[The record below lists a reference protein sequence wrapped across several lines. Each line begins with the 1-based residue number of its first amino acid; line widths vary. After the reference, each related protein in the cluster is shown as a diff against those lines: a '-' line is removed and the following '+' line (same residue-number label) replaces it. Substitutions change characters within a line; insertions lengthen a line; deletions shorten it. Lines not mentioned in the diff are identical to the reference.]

1 MSEIKKTFIKGRMNL
16 DLDER
21 LLPDGEYR
29 EALNVQVTSSED
41 SDIGAVKNILGN
53 TVKSSLTHSGYT
65 CVGSIVDDK
74 VNTIYYF
81 ITDDTDSAI
90 IQYDGTAEKP
100 VLVDKGNEILEFDST
115 KKITGI
121 NVVDD
126 YIFFT
131 DGVNE
136 PKKINVQKFLLNNH
150 TNLTTASK
158 YYLDATNFFDLT
170 KDHITVIK
178 KKPSRALD
186 VNLELVNSQFT
197 AGDTDNL
204 DFTGLRAGD
213 PITVTL
219 TLPRK
224 QIIPTLG
231 VLHALIY
238 PNGYTDVTGT
248 IYPLNNTGP
257 IFDGITYDIGI
268 GTNLLLSIPDEP
280 GVLPKNSQV
289 TLTVTS
295 TPVFTSIP
303 ITNDGLTS
311 APATIQPSNPT
322 FKAEFNCS
330 ISSIDSSV
338 PIGAQVFNFLV
349 EGVDERLFEKSFARF
364 SYRYKYA
371 DGEYSAFAPF
381 TQTAF
386 RAGVFNYQ
394 PTKEPSNS
402 GMENQ
407 VRKIT
412 LSGFVPRDIPEDVI
426 EVDLLYKKDNEPTIY
441 SLSKIKPKKY
451 DGSNNPNWHNVNET
465 GSTIDLDILNTGI
478 EASHKGYY
486 NVTSENIHLILPEN
500 QLLRNYDNVPKKA
513 LAQDFTANRL
523 IYGNYTQN
531 LDLGSYD
538 NSIFLD
544 YEKRFRSNIGTYTE
558 FGRGLRSVKSE
569 RTYRAGI
576 VFVDRYGRETSV
588 ITGGDSSSV
597 KIPFD
602 ADLTNVFDGNASRA
616 NMLCVKNLTNVVG
629 SNNAEEYD
637 PHYFKVYIKETSS
650 EYYNLVLDRVYIASL
665 DGNLWLS
672 FPSSE
677 RNKVTVDDYLILK
690 KALNSNIQV
699 DTKNKYK
706 IIDIQ
711 DQAPDFIKIK
721 YRDLGSAPDLS
732 SDLQNAT
739 GLYHN
744 NSALPTPEFNQFE
757 INKEFMEG
765 EGITD
770 LQQLFNDGKL
780 SVQFTLN
787 ETATVTLKSKK
798 YSISA
803 LTTTDSSPDFYK
815 VTLVEPIALSDGW
828 IESVSGTLETDLKTT
843 FFIEDQKEYEE
854 FQGRF
859 FVKIASDLTS
869 DKFLETQINVN
880 TNNFVSSQNDLFYL
894 GDKDL
899 CKNNSTS
906 ILTKNNAFENTDRGQ
921 SDDRTAQEWEGHVK
935 FGGSSP
941 ASNWFIDS
949 VFTTAQQP
957 TGAVDYSDANY
968 FTQND
973 LGSSSNPPN
982 SFYESIEVSTS
993 GNLFAKGGGS
1003 TNYDSQHGGKVDAV
1017 EGIVTTT
1024 ASLFTDYDVAGG
1036 PPRAWKSQV
1045 GSFGDFGETV
1055 YGPEDVENKVFMH
1068 LSFTP
1073 IGQDLYSGGSPLKTG
1088 SFSQLQNN
1096 TRLDLQNIHNYNKQA
1111 ANYGGITEGSVYN
1124 GDHSSDPIGSANRTT
1139 TGTDAY
1145 GVCDA
1150 PQSST
1155 IDTVNKPHEY
1165 QWDPVYYNPENKPVV
1180 ENLIVGS
1187 KFRFKNDANKT
1198 VFTIASV
1205 TVKRLYNHTS
1215 WNHTYK
1221 PLASGTALD
1230 PTDTSQYDESSV
1242 WFKWK
1247 TWVKAAAQGNGTQAQ
1262 LDDLGDTLQDFGRAD
1277 NRRLC
1282 YVLELVDDAGDPL
1295 NPKTACSI
1303 DPENLAGPSGTV
1315 ENTQIQFLTPYVS
1328 ENETILTDNPAVF
1341 ETEPKETVDL
1351 DIYYEASDYIPLK
1364 LDDNAASNVDNSKGH
1379 LLAPVGSA
1387 VEINRVA
1394 ADSSGDPITSN
1405 RTTGCKV
1412 KSWNGDI
1419 IEIVPGFPVTSFD
1432 SDGNAL
1438 PSPSN
1443 SAANQSS
1450 FWEDSKLKIYR
1461 QDTGYVE
1468 LLVEEITGLN
1478 ATNTQVAEFRVKKE
1492 INEKIGLPWFNCYSF
1507 GNGVESNR
1515 IRDVFNTPF
1524 ISNGVRAS
1532 STLEEQYEQ
1541 DNRTS
1546 GLIYSGL
1553 YNKNTSL
1560 NNLNQFIAGEKIT
1573 KELLPTYGSIQKLY
1587 ARDSDLIAFCED
1599 KVVQILADK
1608 DALFNA
1614 DGKPQLLATNR
1625 VLGQSRPFVGDYGI
1639 SQNPESFAKESYRAY
1654 FVDKQRNAVLRLSK
1668 DGLTAISDAGM
1679 KDFFGDKLKGS
1690 YDHIIGSYDMDTN
1703 QYNVT
1708 FKTTGD
1714 YDNTKD
1720 FSATNNSITVSYKEN
1735 VKGWTSFK
1743 SFVPEQ
1749 GVTLNGTYYTFK
1761 DGLIYSHDNETRNTF
1776 YGATEPEN
1784 SLINVLMN
1792 DSAIA
1797 VKDFKTLNYDGDE
1810 GWFCNE
1816 LTTDF
1821 SIVGAEDFIK
1831 KENKYFANLKG
1842 IKDENIDNLQGIGY
1856 SIDDITQTI

>member
-53 TVKSSLTHSGYT
+53 TLKSSLTHSGYT

-74 VNTIYYF
+74 INTIYYF
-81 ITDDTDSAI
+81 ITNDTVSAI
-90 IQYDGTAEKP
+90 IQYDGATETP
-100 VLVDKGNEILEFDST
+100 VLVDTTNSILEFDST
-115 KKITGI
+115 RKITGI
-121 NVVDD
+121 NVIDN

-150 TNLTTASK
+150 TDLTTDSE
-158 YYLDATNFFDLT
+158 YYLDNSNSFTLT

-178 KKPSRALD
+178 KKPSRAL
-186 VNLELVNSQFT
+186 NINFELVNSQFT
-197 AGDTDNL
+197 SGVTNDL
-204 DFTGLRAGD
+204 DFTGKRSGD
-213 PITVTL
+213 TISVTL

-224 QIIPTLG
+224 NIASITLNPF
-231 VLHALIY
+231 VY
-238 PNGYTDVTGT
+238 PNGFTDITGT
-248 IYPLNNTGP
+248 VYPALYVGNV
-257 IFDGITYDIGI
+257 FDGEAYNIDIG
-268 GTNLLLSIPDEP
+268 TSLLLSIPDEP
-280 GVLPKNSQV
+280 GNLPSNSQV
-289 TLTVTS
+289 TLNVTS
-295 TPVFTSIP
+295 TPVFTSTP
-303 ITNDGLTS
+303 PTNDVSDADGDGSTTDPNPS
-311 APATIQPSNPT
+311 PPANPVFTAT
-322 FKAEFNCS
+322 FDCS
-330 ISSIDSSV
+330 ISVIDSNI
-338 PIGAQVFNFLV
+338 PIGNQTFNFLV
-349 EGVDERLFEKSFARF
+349 DTIDEKLFEKSFARF

-381 TQTAF
+381 TQPAF
-386 RAGVFNYQ
+386 KAGTFNYQ
-394 PTKEPSNS
+394 PTKEPFNT

-407 VRKIT
+407 ARKIT
-412 LSGFVPRDIPEDVI
+412 LSGFVPNDIPEDVV
-426 EVDLLYKKDNEPTIY
+426 EVDLLYKKDNEPTVY

-451 DGSNNPNWHNVNET
+451 DGSNNPNWYNVNENGT
-465 GSTIDLDILNTGI
+465 TLDLDAVNTGI
-478 EASHKGYY
+478 TPSHKGYY
-486 NVTSENIHLILPEN
+486 NITSENIHLILPEN

-531 LDLGSYD
+531 LNLGDYD
-538 NSIFLD
+538 NSLLLD
-544 YEKRFRSNIGTYTE
+544 YEKRFESNFGSYLE
-558 FGRGLRSVKSE
+558 SGRGLESVKSE

-576 VFVDRYGRETSV
+576 VFVDKYGRETSV

-602 ADLTNVFDGNASRA
+602 ADLSPVFDGNASRA
-616 NMLCVKNLTNVVG
+616 NMLCVKNLTNIVG
-629 SNNAEEYD
+629 SDNVEEYD

-650 EYYNLVLDRVYIASL
+650 EYYNLVLDRVYVASL

-677 RNKVTVDDYLILK
+677 RNKITIDDYLILK
-690 KALNSNIQV
+690 KSLNSSVQV
-699 DTKNKYK
+699 DVKNKYK

-721 YRDLGSAPDLS
+721 YRDLGDV
-732 SDLQNAT
+732 DGDGVLQDPA
-739 GLYHN
+739 GLYTD
-744 NSALPTPEFNQFE
+744 NSSLPTPDFNKFT
-757 INKEFMEG
+757 ISKDMIISEG
-765 EGITD
+765 VTD
-770 LQQLFNDGKL
+770 LQELFNSGKI
-780 SVQFTLN
+780 SVQFKLQ
-787 ETATVTLKSKK
+787 ETATVTLKSKR

-803 LTTTDSSPDFYK
+803 LTTTASSPNIYNI
-815 VTLVEPIALSDGW
+815 TLVEPIALSDGW
-828 IESVSGTLETDLKTT
+828 IESSSGILDTNLKTT
-843 FFIEDQKEYEE
+843 FFVEEQKEYEE

-859 FVKIASDLTS
+859 FVKIKSDLVS
-869 DKFLETQINVN
+869 DKFLETQIGLNV
-880 TNNFVSSQNDLFYL
+880 NNFVSSQNNLFYL
-894 GDKDL
+894 GDSNL
-899 CKNNSTS
+899 CQNNSTS
-906 ILTKNNAFENTDRGQ
+906 ILTKNNAFTNTGRGQ
-921 SDDRTAQEWEGHVK
+921 SDDRGSAEWEGHVK
-935 FGGSSP
+935 FGGTSP
-941 ASNWFIDS
+941 TPSWFIDS
-949 VFTTAQQP
+949 VYTTAQQP
-957 TGAVDYSDANY
+957 TIAPSYDDTNYYGNPLSSANSDYYKSIDA
-968 FTQND
+968 
-973 LGSSSNPPN
+973 S
-982 SFYESIEVSTS
+982 VS
-993 GNLFAKGGGS
+993 GNLFAKGGQP
-1003 TNYDSQHGGKVDAV
+1003 TVDFDSQHGGKVDTV
-1017 EGIVTTT
+1017 EGIIETTS
-1024 ASLFTDYDVAGG
+1024 ALFTDYDTAGG
-1036 PPRAWKSQV
+1036 PPRAWKSQI
-1045 GSFGDFGETV
+1045 GSFGDYGEEV
-1055 YGPEDVENKVFMH
+1055 YGPEDSDGKIFMH
-1068 LSFTP
+1068 LSFSP
-1073 IGQDLYSGGSPLKTG
+1073 IGEDLHDGSSVFKSGTSVTSLEYT
-1088 SFSQLQNN
+1088 S
-1096 TRLDLQNIHNYNKQA
+1096 RLDLQAINQWNKQA
-1111 ANYGGITEGSVYN
+1111 NNYGGISEGSMFNGNGYSMGNQFNN
-1124 GDHSSDPIGSANRTT
+1124 GDRTT

-1145 GVCDA
+1145 GVCDMEQA
-1150 PQSST
+1150 SSLNST
-1155 IDTVNKPHEY
+1155 KTEY
-1165 QWDPVYYNPENKPVV
+1165 QWDPVYYHPDNEEIVR
-1180 ENLIVGS
+1180 NLIVGG
-1187 KFRFKNDANKT
+1187 KFRFKNDTNKT

-1205 TVKRLYNHTS
+1205 TIKRLYNHTA
-1215 WNHTYK
+1215 WNYNYLSQSPGTY
-1221 PLASGTALD
+1221 TE
-1230 PTDTSQYDESSV
+1230 DTTTVHYA
-1242 WFKWK
+1242 WK
-1247 TWVKAAAQGNGTQAQ
+1247 QWVKAAATGNGTQ
-1262 LDDLGDTLQDFGRAD
+1262 TLADAVTEAVQNFGRAD

-1282 YVLELVDDAGDPL
+1282 YILELVDDNGDPL
-1295 NPKTACSI
+1295 DPKDECSI
-1303 DPENLAGPSGTV
+1303 DPETLAGPSSTV
-1315 ENTQIQFLTPYVS
+1315 ANTQIQFLTPYVS
-1328 ENETILTDNPAVF
+1328 DEETILTDNPAVF

-1351 DIYYEASDYIPLK
+1351 DVYYEASDYIPLK
-1364 LDDNAASNVDNSKGH
+1364 LDDSTGSNVDNSKGH
-1379 LLAPVGSA
+1379 LLAPVGSL
-1387 VEINRVA
+1387 VEINRKGI
-1394 ADSSGDPITSN
+1394 DSFGVQIETN
-1405 RTTGCKV
+1405 RSTGCKV

-1419 IEIVPGFPVTSFD
+1419 VEVSPGFPTTGNKPDGLGGFTSASNNV
-1432 SDGNAL
+1432 SD
-1438 PSPSN
+1438 
-1443 SAANQSS
+1443 QTD
-1450 FWEDSKLKIYR
+1450 FWQGSKLKIYR

-1468 LLVEEITGLN
+1468 LLVEEITSFD
-1478 ATNTQVAEFRVKKE
+1478 ATITQVAGFKVKRE

-1515 IRDVFNTPF
+1515 IRDNFNTPF

-1532 STLEEQYEQ
+1532 STLEGQYEQ

-1573 KELLPTYGSIQKLY
+1573 KDLLPTYGSIQKLY

-1614 DGKPQLLATNR
+1614 DGKPQLLATNK

-1690 YDHIIGSYDMDTN
+1690 YNHIIGSYDMDTN

-1761 DGLIYSHDNETRNTF
+1761 NGLIYSHDNETRNTF

-1821 SIVGAEDFIK
+1821 SVVGAEDFIK

-1842 IKDENIDNLQGIGY
+1842 IKDQNIDNLQGIGY
-1856 SIDDITQTI
+1856 SIDITQTI